1 MSKYNLDE
9 GNDSLKRIML
19 LMKYDNKKTLTENID
34 EQAGEMASSALEYA
48 ALGAAAGAAAGF
60 WFPGPGNI
68 IGGALGAIF
77 GIINGAGT
85 SYNKINKTVK
95 EYCSPEKSG
104 KSTMSK
110 QELNRI
116 ADKIFDAVDGM
127 GTTLKDIKS
136 AISELEVFPD
146 FCEMAK
152 RYENRHGE
160 TLMDSLDGDIDW
172 ESQWKKYVWLPI
184 LDLVENTPEEK
195 PEEKP
200 EENKKEDSQNKKT
213 SKYKRCS
220 GTYKMYCF
228 NKEVIGKVQK
238 ALGLK
243 SDGAYGPKTQAALE
257 KVGYKNGFT
266 DADVSKIV
274 GSTNKETK
282 EPNVNVGSQ
291 NKTTKEPNVNV
302 GGQNKTTK
310 EPNVNVGGQSQVS
323 SEKENEINN
332 DIGTKTA
339 NDVVNFK

>member
-9 GNDSLKRIML
+9 GNESLKRIML

-48 ALGAAAGAAAGF
+48 ALGAAAGSF
-60 WFPGPGNI
+60 LPGPGNI
-68 IGGALGAIF
+68 IGGAIGAIY
-77 GIINGAGT
+77 GLINGAGT

-127 GTTLKDIKS
+127 GTDEDSIKS

-160 TLMDSLDGDIDW
+160 TLMDSLDGDIDA
-172 ESQWKKYVWLPI
+172 ESEWKRYVWLPV

-200 EENKKEDSQNKKT
+200 EDGKKEGSKT
-213 SKYKRCS
+213 SKYKKCS

-266 DADVSKIV
+266 DADVSKII
-274 GSTNKETK
+274 GSTI
-282 EPNVNVGSQ
+282 
-291 NKTTKEPNVNV
+291 KTTKEPNVNV
-302 GGQNKTTK
+302 GSQNKTTK